1 MNHQVL
7 IILLK
12 ISFNSHCLLEVFLA
26 RDKFPRSRLAH
37 KSPADSAALLPT
49 GPLTAMLLI
58 TVEVA
63 KLRKNKRVAKE
74 LITLTQN

>member
-1 MNHQVL
+1 
-7 IILLK
+7 
-12 ISFNSHCLLEVFLA
+12 LA

-37 KSPADSAALLPT
+37 KSLVDSAAPLPT

-63 KLRKNKRVAKE
+63 KLRKNKRVARE
-74 LITLTQN
+74 SITLTQN